1 MVPAFIKSREK
12 WLAVCSILVDLL
24 GLTEKVNY
32 IWEFHGIPDKN
43 NQEKVRV
50 EEGLFLAVFFT
61 SIKRDGPMVPQPK
74 SSFSLHLSS

>member
-12 WLAVCSILVDLL
+12 WLVVCSILVDLL
-24 GLTEKVNY
+24 GFTEKVNY

-50 EEGLFLAVFFT
+50 EEGLFLLHC
-61 SIKRDGPMVPQPK
+61 
-74 SSFSLHLSS
+74 SLRV